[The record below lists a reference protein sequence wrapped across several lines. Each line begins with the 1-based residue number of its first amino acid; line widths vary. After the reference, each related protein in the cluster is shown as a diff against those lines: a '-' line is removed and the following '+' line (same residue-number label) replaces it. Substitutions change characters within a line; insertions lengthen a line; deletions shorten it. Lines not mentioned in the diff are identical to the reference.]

1 MKREISRLIY
11 TMMQFFYLLQICFNL
26 KISSLSINHSMDLL
40 SPVLVFPT
48 SEVFLA
54 AQLRIFNNGGQV
66 LFEIQESTQ
75 LLAAL

>member
-1 MKREISRLIY
+1 
-11 TMMQFFYLLQICFNL
+11 
-26 KISSLSINHSMDLL
+26 MDLL

-48 SEVFLA
+48 SEVFLT